1 MVSNIKWGNQRKN
14 DVEWVWDEDLESV
27 GVSSENEVR
36 RDAGDAGTTG
46 VHDAA
51 PERLIHEKPTK
62 PKILHAAMQPKCYRP
77 DASIFEKLMSKS
89 TTEDGASGAAPLN

>member
-51 PERLIHEKPTK
+51 P
-62 PKILHAAMQPKCYRP
+62 
-77 DASIFEKLMSKS
+77 
-89 TTEDGASGAAPLN
+89 